1 MRKAIALLTVSFLL
15 ALGAAACG
23 GGDDS
28 SDTGN
33 GGTGSVTGDATAGK
47 EVFTSTADPQCAS
60 CHTLADANATGTVGP
75 NLDDLQPD
83 AATVQSQVE
92 SGGGAMPSYDGKLT
106 EQQIADVAAYVSS
119 VAGQ

>member
-1 MRKAIALLTVSFLL
+1 MRKAIALLTVSMLL
-15 ALGAAACG
+15 ALGAAC
-23 GGDDS
+23 GGDDDS
-28 SDTGN
+28 GDTG
-33 GGTGSVTGDATAGK
+33 GGSGSVTGDATAGK
-47 EVFTSTADPQCAS
+47 EVFTSTADPQCTS
-60 CHTLADANATGTVGP
+60 CHTLADAGATGTVGP

-92 SGGGAMPSYDGKLT
+92 SGGGAMPSYEGKLT